1 MTFKNEV
8 FNLKMCSKS
17 LPVEQRLH
25 LKGESA
31 SFLPDLNKIQ
41 IPFIQIYLFFSQVC
55 KKVAFFVA
63 SSEGMRDKVT
73 EGISARKKSLPT
85 FATL

>member
-1 MTFKNEV
+1 MIFKNKV

-17 LPVEQRLH
+17 LPREQQFYS
-25 LKGESA
+25 KGESA
-31 SFLPDLNKIQ
+31 SFRPDLNKIQ
-41 IPFIQIYLFFSQVC
+41 IPFVSVSTFFRKFVNLQ
-55 KKVAFFVA
+55 KK
-63 SSEGMRDKVT
+63 GMRDKVT